1 MIVEERATAVKLE
14 ALDLCSGPG
23 GVTTGYKAAG
33 IRVLAAVDIDSNS
46 RATYAA
52 NHPEVGLL
60 SDDLA
65 KLEPDRLLEVVGL
78 NPGELGILTACVPCQ
93 TFSSLG
99 RKNRKE
105 DDPRNRLVERI
116 GDFVESIA
124 PRAVVMENVPPLRN
138 DSRFIRLV
146 ERLRSM
152 GYGVWHDVVDAAKF
166 GVPQRRRRLV
176 LIALKGFT
184 DEAVPVLNPKHP
196 LLRSHCEGR
205 TVRDAFRTLRHHRR
219 SDVLSRPRLSYP
231 EIVANRIVAI
241 PPNGGSR
248 TSLPAELE
256 LSCHGELG
264 KKDRKTAAGNVYG
277 RMTLDEV
284 APTLTTRCTTPA
296 CGRFLHPW
304 ENRAITLREAAV
316 LQTFP
321 VDYRFKGGIMSIQA
335 QIGNA
340 VPPKLAEAI
349 AIIVRDALER
359 AVLDQDGVQDA
370 RSACPSTFVS

>member
-1 MIVEERATAVKLE
+1 MKERVRTVEFE
-14 ALDLCSGPG
+14 AIDLCSGPG

-33 IRVLAAVDIDSNS
+33 IKVLAAVDIDSNS
-46 RATYAA
+46 RATYAS
-52 NHPEVGLL
+52 NHPEVRLL

-65 KLEPDRLLEVVGL
+65 DLEPAHLLKIAGI
-78 NPGELGILTACVPCQ
+78 NPGELGVLTACVPCQ

-99 RKNRKE
+99 RKNRKK

-116 GDFVESIA
+116 GNFVEDIT
-124 PRAVVMENVPPLRN
+124 PRAVVMENVPPLR
-138 DSRFIRLV
+138 DDYRFKRLV
-146 ERLRSM
+146 RRLRCM

-176 LIALKGFT
+176 LIALKGFP
-184 DEAVPVLNPKHP
+184 DEAVPALDHEDP
-196 LLRSHCEGR
+196 LLRNHCEER
-205 TVRDAFRTLRHHRR
+205 TVRDAFRLLRRR
-219 SDVLSRPRLSYP
+219 RDGDVLSSPRLNYP
-231 EIVANRIVAI
+231 KIVADRIAAI
-241 PPNGGSR
+241 PLNGGSR

-277 RMTLDEV
+277 RMALDEV

-321 VDYRFKGGIMSIQA
+321 VNYRFEGGVMSIQA

-359 AVLDQDGVQDA
+359 SAQDQDGTQGA
-370 RSACPSTFVS
+370 YSTGASGFVS